1 VTRVGCTNA
10 PVRSGDGNEGIGR
23 GVGSPLPGSLGL
35 KRACDQLC
43 RVPFLKL
50 LHLLSNVHM
59 SSRLHEPTI
68 QIG

>member
-1 VTRVGCTNA
+1 MTRVGCTNA

-43 RVPFLKL
+43 RVPF
-50 LHLLSNVHM
+50 
-59 SSRLHEPTI
+59 
-68 QIG
+68 